1 MNHYPFWDLTSHKPP
16 MKPASPS
23 TCTKP
28 ACACNSPDL
37 SGSQSPLSPRERGQP
52 GPALELSNAAGFVD
66 RLTTILPLPEGEG
79 QGEGKRDAPNTAGP
93 QEHLSTPGWPRR
105 DFLKLL
111 GLGAGALAF
120 PSMQAMAGPFT
131 RQDFEKLVPADK
143 KLRPE
148 WVASLTARGQRT
160 VYRGED
166 LERIGMPIGGVCA
179 GQLYLGGDGKL
190 WHWDIFNRYV
200 GTGAEHYAKPMRPAS
215 PFDHGF
221 TLRLTTAG
229 QTRQWPLE
237 RPYWRDISFVG
248 EYPIAYVEYHDPD
261 CPVAV
266 SLEAFSPFIPLNT
279 DDSSLPATVLEYTVK
294 NQGDAE
300 LEVELTGWLEN
311 PVCLFSGQTRDGLHR
326 NRLVHFG
333 STVTH
338 APPFLFLECA
348 ALDAPAP
355 SLAPRPDIVF
365 ADFETDTY
373 GKWTVTGTAFGAG
386 PVEISRIP
394 DYQGD
399 VGGKGKRVVNSHA
412 SAPGN
417 SVTEK
422 DAATGTLTSPPFTIE
437 RHYITFLVGGGAH
450 QGRTCINLLIESQ
463 VVLTATGQD
472 SNRMRPVSW
481 DVRRWAGKTAT
492 LQIVDQESGPW
503 GNIGVDDIIFSDQ
516 PRQPF
521 GPLAQES
528 DFGTLGLALLDQ
540 QPGDFGT
547 TEVSPPGQAN
557 SQLKEPVPAN
567 AATTA
572 PGTQVSA
579 GSAQGNDPAA
589 RNPAAASTLKPFGQ
603 KLAGSLTRKMKLA
616 PGASA
621 KATFVLAWHFPN
633 LKLNR
638 LPPGRYYATR
648 FDSALAVAH
657 YVRDNFTR
665 LSSQTRLWHDT
676 WYDSTFPYWF
686 LDRTF
691 LNASILATST
701 CHRFA
706 DGRFYGWEGVGCCE
720 GTCGHVWQYAHAVAR
735 LFPDLERLT
744 REKVDFG
751 LALQADGAIHFRGEF
766 INFPAIDAQAGTVLR
781 ALREHQASAD
791 EAFLK
796 RNWPAIK
803 KATQWLIAKD
813 GNGDGLI
820 ETNQH
825 NTLDTDWFGPVAW
838 LSGLYLAALLAAE
851 TMALEM
857 DDKEFA
863 ARCRTILEAGQKNI
877 VAQLF
882 DGEYFINKPDPNHLD
897 AINSGTGCEIDQVF
911 GQSWAFQVGLPRVLP
926 ASQTL
931 SALKSLWRYNFTP
944 DVGPYRAAYKSGRW
958 YAMPGEAG
966 LLMCTFPRSDWDY
979 AQAKGKGPDW
989 AAGYFNECMNG
1000 FEYRAAGHMIWE
1012 GLLTEGLAVT
1022 RAVHDR
1028 YHASRRN
1035 PWNEVE
1041 CGDHYARSMASHGIF
1056 LAACGFE
1063 YHGPKG
1069 RLGFAP
1075 RLAPENFKAAFTTA
1089 EGWGTYSQKFEMSPL
1104 NAPVSV
1110 EATLALKW
1118 GSLRLATFTLAL
1130 PEQFRPATVRVEL
1143 DGRPLQ
1149 ADHSFSN
1156 NRLTLTLSDPLQ
1168 LSANQEVRVLLA

>member
-1 MNHYPFWDLTSHKPP
+1 MKSVSPLTC
-16 MKPASPS
+16 S
-23 TCTKP
+23 TSS
-28 ACACNSPDL
+28 CACHSP
-37 SGSQSPLSPRERGQP
+37 ERTS
-52 GPALELSNAAGFVD
+52 A
-66 RLTTILPLPEGEG
+66 
-79 QGEGKRDAPNTAGP
+79 
-93 QEHLSTPGWPRR
+93 PGWLRR

-111 GLGAGALAF
+111 GLGATGVAF
-120 PSMQAMAGPFT
+120 SHLDAMAGPFT

-148 WVASLTARGQRT
+148 WLASLTARGQRT
-160 VYRGED
+160 VYSGAD
-166 LERIGMPIGGVCA
+166 LERIGMPIGGLCA
-179 GQLYLGGDGKL
+179 GQLYLGGDGKP

-200 GTGAEHYAKPMRPAS
+200 GTGADHYAKPMTPAS

-221 TLRLTTAG
+221 VLRLTTVG

-237 RPYWRDISFVG
+237 RPHWRDISFVG
-248 EYPIAYVEYHDPD
+248 EYPIAYVEYRDAD
-261 CPVAV
+261 CPAAV

-294 NQGDAE
+294 NHGDAE

-311 PVCLFSGQTRDGLHR
+311 PVCLFSSQTRDGLHR
-326 NRLVHFG
+326 NRLVHLG
-333 STVTH
+333 PSSSLQS
-338 APPFLFLECA
+338 APPLLFLECA

-355 SLAPRPDIVF
+355 SHAPRPDIVF
-365 ADFETDTY
+365 ADFEADTY
-373 GKWTVTGTAFGAG
+373 GEWTVTGTAFGAG
-386 PVEISRIP
+386 PIEISKIP

-399 VGGKGKRVVNSHA
+399 VGGNGKRVVNSHA

-417 SVTEK
+417 SVAEK

-450 QGRTCINLLIESQ
+450 QGKTCINLLIEDQ
-463 VVLTATGQD
+463 VVLSATGQD

-492 LQIVDQESGPW
+492 LRIVDLESGPW
-503 GNIGVDDIIFSDQ
+503 GNIGVDDITFSDE
-516 PRQPF
+516 PREPL
-521 GPLAQES
+521 GPLAQEP
-528 DFGTLGLALLDQ
+528 DFGTLGLALLDSQ
-540 QPGDFGT
+540 AEDFGA
-547 TEVSPPGQAN
+547 TEVPPPSEAG
-557 SQLKEPVPAN
+557 SQEN
-567 AATTA
+567 AAAPQKAARTA
-572 PGTQVSA
+572 PGTPASG
-579 GSAQGNDPAA
+579 GSPQRKDLDT
-589 RNPAAASTLKPFGQ
+589 RDAAAGPALKPFGQ

-621 KATFVLAWHFPN
+621 KATFVLAWRFPN

-648 FDSALAVAH
+648 FGSAQAVAR
-657 YVRDNFTR
+657 YVSDNFTR

-676 WYDSTFPYWF
+676 WYDSTLPYWF

-691 LNASILATST
+691 LNTSILATST

-720 GTCGHVWQYAHAVAR
+720 GTCGHVWQYAHALAH

-751 LALQADGAIHFRGEF
+751 LALQPDGEIFFRGEF
-766 INFPAIDAQAGTVLR
+766 NNFPAIDAQAGAVLR
-781 ALREHQASAD
+781 ALREHRASAD
-791 EAFLK
+791 DAFLK

-813 GNGDGLI
+813 GDSDGLI
-820 ETNQH
+820 ESNQH

-851 TMALEM
+851 TMALEV
-857 DDKEFA
+857 DDNEFA
-863 ARCRTILEAGQKNI
+863 ARCRAILEAGQKNI

-882 DGEYFINKPDPNHLD
+882 EGEYFINKPDPKHLD

-944 DVGPYRAAYKSGRW
+944 DVGPYRAAYKPGRW
-958 YAMPGEAG
+958 YAMAGEAG

-1000 FEYRAAGHMIWE
+1000 FEYQAAGHMIWE

-1041 CGDHYARSMASHGIF
+1041 CGDHYARSMASYGVF

-1075 RLAPENFKAAFTTA
+1075 RLAAEDFKAAFTTA
-1089 EGWGTYSQKFEMSPL
+1089 EGWGTYSQKVRMSPL
-1104 NAPVSV
+1104 NSPLAV
-1110 EATLALKW
+1110 EAGLSLKW
-1118 GSLRLATFTLAL
+1118 GRLRLAALTLAL
-1130 PEQFRPATVRVEL
+1130 PEQFRPASVRVEL
-1143 DGRPLQ
+1143 DGHPVQ
-1149 ADHSFSN
+1149 ANHSLSN
-1156 NRLTLTLSDPLQ
+1156 NRLTLTLSDTLE
-1168 LSANQEVRVLLA
+1168 LNANQELAIRLG